1 MAVRSVAIGLTN
13 QTAWPLQYVN
23 GGLISS
29 GLYGGGEWSSGLEA
43 PRNIAAGATV
53 NFGTESDGVL
63 VGTEAWALYQILD
76 NSPLQPDPNDPTGP
90 DVPCTSWIYIYWD
103 NPYEGSTSANFN
115 IQTVLVNSSGNPV
128 NSSTGPSVFTS
139 KPLISQYECGTPPP
153 YPASDGSDP
162 SLNWGAVVPFVAPW
176 SIFGDAA
183 NYPHAG
189 YADLLRPKATDLVTW
204 AKRNNTDLAKGV
216 RVLNPPN
223 GSLRALLQL
232 PLAAA

>member
-162 SLNWGAVVPFVAPW
+162 SLNWRCCPVCCAMEHIWGRRKLSACRLWDSFETKGNR
-176 SIFGDAA
+176 SGDMGEAEQ
-183 NYPHAG
+183 H
-189 YADLLRPKATDLVTW
+189 
-204 AKRNNTDLAKGV
+204 
-216 RVLNPPN
+216 
-223 GSLRALLQL
+223 
-232 PLAAA
+232 